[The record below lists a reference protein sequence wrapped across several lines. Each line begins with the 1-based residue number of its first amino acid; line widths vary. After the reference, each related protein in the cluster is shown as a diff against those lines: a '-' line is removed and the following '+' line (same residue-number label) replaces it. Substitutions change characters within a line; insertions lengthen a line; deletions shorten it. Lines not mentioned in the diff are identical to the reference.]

1 MNKFKKLA
9 KSTSDRINKYLPYM
23 AIIMAIQFIISLI
36 ILCLTTRV
44 ITYPD
49 SSILGNAWSNTQII
63 DNIEY
68 IYAFI
73 ISIIAVFF
81 LSIIAVRA
89 NNINFYLLKGIKR
102 SENLAMNAVS
112 GIIVSSMISITYLL
126 SSMLS
131 TYIIRATH
139 SDYLIVGDMFSA
151 LGFGEMLKLFGTI
164 FCLSLAVYF
173 FVSCMLKIYDWNKI
187 VSLIISAVIVLL
199 VLSFVFIVPMIGSNL
214 DIYGFL
220 YSPKGI
226 STISAV
232 ILALSFAGYAILEMF
247 VEIKR

>member
-9 KSTSDRINKYLPYM
+9 KSTADRINKYLPYL
-23 AIIMAIQFIISLI
+23 AIIMAVQFVISLI

-49 SSILGNAWSNTQII
+49 SSILGNAWSNTQVI

-73 ISIIAVFF
+73 MSIIATFF
-81 LSIIAVRA
+81 LSIIAVRT

-102 SENLAMNAVS
+102 GENLAMNTVSAV
-112 GIIVSSMISITYLL
+112 IVSSTISITYLL

-131 TYIIRATH
+131 TCIIRATH
-139 SDYLIVGDMFSA
+139 SDYLIIGDMFSA
-151 LGFGEMLKLFGTI
+151 LGFGEMFKLFGTI

-173 FVSCMLKIYDWNKI
+173 FVSCMLKIYDFNKAL
-187 VSLIISAVIVLL
+187 SLIISAILFTVVVLGF
-199 VLSFVFIVPMIGSNL
+199 VLIIPLLSIKIS
-214 DIYGFL
+214 DFL

-226 STISAV
+226 SSISVV
-232 ILALSFAGYAILEMF
+232 ILALSFTGYAILEMF
-247 VEIKR
+247 AEVKR

>member
-9 KSTSDRINKYLPYM
+9 KSTADRINKYLPYL
-23 AIIMAIQFIISLI
+23 AIIMAVQFVISLI

-49 SSILGNAWSNTQII
+49 SSILGNAWSNTQVI

-73 ISIIAVFF
+73 MSIIATFF
-81 LSIIAVRA
+81 LSIIAVRT

-102 SENLAMNAVS
+102 GENLAMNTVSAV
-112 GIIVSSMISITYLL
+112 IVSSIISITYLL

-131 TYIIRATH
+131 TCIIRATH
-139 SDYLIVGDMFSA
+139 SDYLIIGDMFSA
-151 LGFGEMLKLFGTI
+151 LGFGEMFKLFGTI

-187 VSLIISAVIVLL
+187 VSLIVIAFFITLMLL
-199 VLSFVFIVPMIGSNL
+199 VFVLIVPLLTIKIS
-214 DIYGFL
+214 DFL

-247 VEIKR
+247 AEVKR